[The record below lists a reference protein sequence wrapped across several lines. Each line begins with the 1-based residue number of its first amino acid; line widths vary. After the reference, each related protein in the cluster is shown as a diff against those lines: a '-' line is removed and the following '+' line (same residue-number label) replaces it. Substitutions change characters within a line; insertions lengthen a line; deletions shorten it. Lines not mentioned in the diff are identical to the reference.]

1 MLLSTTVVICLAA
14 LVKGNIIYREN
25 PANELDK
32 NSTEDVHI
40 EYVLLDDSNPC
51 KRNCIAGAPPMLCRF
66 HFEVEHYHT
75 LSKACHNCPYNMT
88 DCYRKDCIPGD
99 GTKRGIIAVNRQI
112 PGPAIEV
119 CQNDTVVVDVSNKMT
134 SEATTIHWHGQHM
147 KATPYMD
154 GVPFVTQCP
163 ILPMDTFRYTFKAAQ
178 AGTNFW
184 HSHIGMQRADGC
196 YGPLIVHVPEEADP
210 HINLYDYD
218 LSSHVM
224 TIIDWVTQL
233 GTEVLLAHLHNDGVN
248 KPPTLLIN
256 GLGRYRQFENQSE
269 TGEPFFMATARFTVE
284 QGYRY
289 RFRLINAGFL
299 NCPIEMTV
307 DNHTITVISTDGG
320 DIKPIETTSLV
331 TYAGERFDFILKADQ
346 PKDVYWI
353 RFKGLMD
360 CDERFTKAFQVA
372 VLEYENN
379 DLPPYSYPPQ
389 NVSYDNSHIDGLQ
402 INPLNKGVEE
412 NDSVIVIPQMESLKP
427 WDESLKEK
435 PDFQYYIAYDFYKI
449 SNQEFHRPPHYGFY
463 AVNNLKQRVLTP
475 QLNHISMTMPT
486 FPLLS
491 QRDEITDDLF
501 CNKETMKEQNCSETH
516 CQCPHGIKIPLGAVA
531 ELIFIDEGF
540 AYDANHPIHLHG
552 YAFRVVA
559 MERMGTNVT
568 VEQVQQR
575 DADGL
580 IKRNLVNAPTKDTV
594 TVPDGGYTIV
604 RFKADNPGYW
614 ILHCHLEFHSEIGM
628 AMIVQVG
635 EKDDMLP
642 VPENFP
648 KCGNYLPEP
657 LVKEITYKSAGAFS
671 ALLPTGFFSN
681 AIIGYFFAVV
691 VPRIQAMVNG
701 FPNIYSSFSA
711 FMNF

>member
-40 EYVLLDDSNPC
+40 EYVLLDASNPC
-51 KRNCIAGAPPMLCRF
+51 KRNCIVGAPPMLCRF

-75 LSKACHNCPYNMT
+75 LSKACHDCPYNMT

-147 KATPYMD
+147 QSTPYMD

-163 ILPMDTFRYTFKAAQ
+163 ILPQDTFRYTFKAAQ
-178 AGTNFW
+178 AGTHFW

-196 YGPLIVHVPEEADP
+196 YGPLIVHVPEETDP

-256 GLGRYRQFENQSE
+256 GLGRYKQFDNQSE

-289 RFRLINAGFL
+289 RFRVINAGFL

-402 INPLNKGVEE
+402 VNPLNKGVEE
-412 NDSVIVIPQMESLKP
+412 NDSVIVMPQMESLKP

-463 AVNNLKQRVLTP
+463 DVHNLKQRVLTP

-635 EKDDMLP
+635 EKEDMLP

-648 KCGNYLPEP
+648 KCGNYLPDP
-657 LVKEITYKSAGAFS
+657 LVKEITYKSAEDLKNS
-671 ALLPTGFFSN
+671 NDVEDQLLEL
-681 AIIGYFFAVV
+681 A
-691 VPRIQAMVNG
+691 
-701 FPNIYSSFSA
+701 NIEKSLYRLKEMA
-711 FMNF
+711 GKRKGWQLN